1 VAEAAVIHWGAPQLL
16 WLLVAVPALALLL
29 LLGLWL
35 KRRALRRLADPALVP
50 RLTDSRSPRWAA
62 AKAVCVLLGLVFM
75 IVAAARPQWG
85 EKLQVVKGHGID
97 VVIALDASRSMLA
110 ADIPPSRLE
119 RAKVQIASLLDNLS
133 GNRVGIVAFAGS
145 AQVMCPLTTDVE
157 AAKLFLDIIEP
168 GNMPK
173 PGTNIQHAVEAAAA
187 LFGPAEETSKALILI
202 TDGDNLDGD
211 PGVAT
216 RIAVENHIRLFAVG
230 VATPEGSTIPEAQS
244 TGTSYQKDADGK
256 IVMSR
261 LGERLLLVMAKA
273 TDGRYFRS
281 ESINLDALVAA
292 LDQIQKKAISG
303 GEFVEY
309 EERYQGFLLA
319 AFLLLFAGTLIS
331 DRRGAWFPDAVRSLR
346 ALAGRVPRGRAR
358 RTPSRLTGPMLRMGV
373 PLALAG
379 LLAASRAG
387 ADVGSSMR
395 RGLALEKQGKL
406 DEAARAYQE
415 ALVLEPDNMRIR
427 YNLGRVLY
435 ERKQFPE
442 AADHFQ
448 LGLLSKQ
455 KTLRSHA
462 LYNLGNTH
470 FKQGKLDDAIGAYS
484 LALVQDPSD
493 LEAKQNLE
501 LCWKIKKEMQQHPD
515 SSKQQPQ
522 GQPQNQPQQ
531 QPQPQQAQA
540 QPAPKGSIPREQAD
554 RMLQALQSKERENLK
569 KQPKP
574 PQSGAPGGKDW

>member
-1 VAEAAVIHWGAPQLL
+1 MIHWGAPQLL
-16 WLLVAVPALALLL
+16 WLLVVVPALSLLL
-29 LLGLWL
+29 LLGAWL
-35 KRRALRRLADPALVP
+35 KRRALRSLADPALVP
-50 RLTDSRSPRWAA
+50 RLTDSRSARWAA
-62 AKAVCVLLGLVFM
+62 VKVACVLSGLALMV
-75 IVAAARPQWG
+75 VAAARPQWG

-133 GNRVGIVAFAGS
+133 GNRVGIVAFAGD

-157 AAKLFLDIIEP
+157 AAKLFLDIIDP
-168 GNMPK
+168 GNMPR
-173 PGTNIQHAVEAAAA
+173 PGTNLQHAVEAAAS
-187 LFGPAEETSKALILI
+187 LFGPAEESSKALVLI

-216 RIAVENHIRLFAVG
+216 RIAVENHIRMFAVG
-230 VATPEGSTIPEAQS
+230 VGTPEGSTIPEAQS

-281 ESINLDALVAA
+281 ESINLDALVGA
-292 LDQIQKKAISG
+292 LDQVQKKAISG
-303 GEFVEY
+303 GEYVEY
-309 EERYQGFLLA
+309 EERYQSFLLP
-319 AFLLLFAGTLIS
+319 AFLLLFAGILIS
-331 DRRGAWFPDAVRSLR
+331 DRRGAWFPEATRPFR
-346 ALAGRVPRGRAR
+346 ALARRWPRGRGAR
-358 RTPSRLTGPMLRMGV
+358 STSHV
-373 PLALAG
+373 AALIALG
-379 LLAASRAG
+379 LLAAAPAR

-395 RGLALEKQGKL
+395 RGLALEKEGKYA
-406 DEAARAYQE
+406 DAAKAYQE
-415 ALVLEPDNMRIR
+415 ALVLEPDNVRIR
-427 YNLGRVLY
+427 YNLGRVMY
-435 ERKQFPE
+435 EQQQFPE

-455 KTLRSHA
+455 KTVRAHA
-462 LYNLGNTH
+462 LYNLANTH
-470 FKQGKLDDAIGAYS
+470 FKAGRLDDAIGAYS
-484 LALVQDPSD
+484 LALLQDPSD

-501 LCWKIKKEMQQHPD
+501 LCWKIKQEMQQHPD
-515 SSKQQPQ
+515 TSKKPQQQQQQQPQQQQ
-522 GQPQNQPQQ
+522 GQPQPQPQG
-531 QPQPQQAQA
+531 QQAQA
-540 QPAPKGSIPREQAD
+540 QPAPKGSIPKEQAD

>member
-1 VAEAAVIHWGAPQLL
+1 MIHWGAPQLL
-16 WLLVAVPALALLL
+16 WLLWLVPALALLL
-29 LLGLWL
+29 VLGAWL
-35 KRRALRRLADPALVP
+35 KRRALQQLADPTLVP
-50 RLTDSRSPRWAA
+50 RLTDSRSARWAA
-62 AKAVCVLLGLVFM
+62 AKAACVLMGLVFM

-97 VVIALDASRSMLA
+97 IVIALDASRSMLA
-110 ADIPPSRLE
+110 TDIPPSRLE

-145 AQVMCPLTTDVE
+145 AEVMCPLTTDVE
-157 AAKLFLDIIEP
+157 AAKLFLDIIDP

-173 PGTNIQHAVEAAAA
+173 PGTNIQHAVEAAAS
-187 LFGPAEETSKALILI
+187 LLDPSEETSKALILI

-211 PGVAT
+211 PSLAT
-216 RIAVENHIRLFAVG
+216 RIALENHIRLFAVG
-230 VATPEGSTIPEAQS
+230 VATPEGSTIPEAGS
-244 TGTSYQKDADGK
+244 TGVSYEKDADGK

-281 ESINLDALVAA
+281 ESINLDALVAS
-292 LDQIQKKAISG
+292 LEQIQKKAISG
-303 GEFVEY
+303 GEYVEY
-309 EERYQGFLLA
+309 EERYQSFLVI

-331 DRRGAWFPDAVRSLR
+331 DRRGAWFPDALRSLR
-346 ALAGRVPRGRAR
+346 GLVRLVPGGRA
-358 RTPSRLTGPMLRMGV
+358 SRASKVAALLV
-373 PLALAG
+373 LAG
-379 LLAASRAG
+379 LLSAGRAG

-395 RGLALEKQGKL
+395 RGLELEKQGKL
-406 DEAARAYQE
+406 ADAAKAYQE

-427 YNLGRVLY
+427 YDLGRVLY
-435 ERKQFPE
+435 QQDQLPE

-455 KTLRSHA
+455 KTLRAHA
-462 LYNLGNTH
+462 LYNLANTH

-515 SSKQQPQ
+515 TSKKQQQ
-522 GQPQNQPQQ
+522 KQPQQ
-531 QPQPQQAQA
+531 QPQQQQQQQQAQA
-540 QPAPKGSIPREQAD
+540 QPQPQPKGAIGKDQAD

-574 PQSGAPGGKDW
+574 PAAPAPGGKDW

>member
-1 VAEAAVIHWGAPQLL
+1 MIHWGAPQIL
-16 WLLVAVPALALLL
+16 WLLVVVPALALLL
-29 LLGLWL
+29 VLGAWL
-35 KRRALRRLADPALVP
+35 KRRALRQLADPTLVP
-50 RLTDSRSPRWAA
+50 RLTDSRSARWAA
-62 AKAVCVLLGLVFM
+62 VKVVCVLAGLVLM

-110 ADIPPSRLE
+110 TDIPPSRLE
-119 RAKVQIASLLDNLS
+119 RAKVQIGSLLDNLS

-157 AAKLFLDIIEP
+157 AAKLFLDIIDP
-168 GNMPK
+168 GNMPR
-173 PGTNIQHAVEAAAA
+173 PGTNIQHAVEAAAS
-187 LFGPAEETSKALILI
+187 LFGPAEETSKALVLI

-211 PGVAT
+211 PSQAT
-216 RIAVENHIRLFAVG
+216 RIAMENHIRLFAVG
-230 VATPEGSTIPEAQS
+230 VGTPEGSTIPEAQS

-281 ESINLDALVAA
+281 ESINLDALVGA

-303 GEFVEY
+303 GDYVEY
-309 EERYQGFLLA
+309 EERYQSFLLV
-319 AFLLLFAGTLIS
+319 AFILLFAGTLIS
-331 DRRGAWFPDAVRSLR
+331 DRRGAWFPDAARPLR
-346 ALAGRVPRGRAR
+346 ALAGLWPRGRAAR
-358 RTPSRLTGPMLRMGV
+358 STARTAVL
-373 PLALAG
+373 LALAG
-379 LLAASRAG
+379 LLAAGRAG

-406 DEAARAYQE
+406 AEAAKAYQE
-415 ALVLEPDNMRIR
+415 ALVLEPDNVRIR
-427 YNLGRVLY
+427 YNLGRVMY
-435 ERKQFPE
+435 EQQQLPE

-455 KTLRSHA
+455 KTLRAHA
-462 LYNLGNTH
+462 LYNLANTH
-470 FKQGKLDDAIGAYS
+470 FKAGRLDDAIGAYS
-484 LALVQDPSD
+484 LALLQAPSD

-501 LCWKIKKEMQQHPD
+501 LCWKLKKEQQQHPD
-515 SSKQQPQ
+515 SSKQQQQQPPQ
-522 GQPQNQPQQ
+522 QKPQQ
-531 QPQPQQAQA
+531 QPQQPQSQPQQAQA
-540 QPAPKGSIPREQAD
+540 QPAPKGSIPKEQAD

-574 PQSGAPGGKDW
+574 AQSGAPGGKDW